1 MVALLRKGCEKM
13 KKLIAVLSAVL
24 LVGCI
29 AVLFYGCGAK
39 DEDITTT
46 TERITT
52 TVPDTTRN
60 AGVVTDESVPGD
72 NGVIGDIVT
81 DISEGVSDMVTDMS
95 ENARNMM
102 R

>member
-1 MVALLRKGCEKM
+1 M
-13 KKLIAVLSAVL
+13 KKVITVLSVAV

-39 DEDITTT
+39 DEEIIITTDNITTT
-46 TERITT
+46 TAIED
-52 TVPDTTRN
+52 TVRN
-60 AGVVTDESVPGD
+60 DGMVTDESESGD

-81 DISEGVSDMVTDMS
+81 DISEGISDMATDAS
-95 ENARNMM
+95 ENMQDARNMQ

>member
-1 MVALLRKGCEKM
+1 M
-13 KKLIAVLSAVL
+13 KKVITILSAVV

-39 DEDITTT
+39 DEEITTTTTT
-46 TERITT
+46 TERVTT
-52 TVPDTTRN
+52 TSDITKN
-60 AGVVTDESVPGD
+60 DGVVTDESVPGE

-81 DISEGVSDMVTDMS
+81 DISEGLSEMATDVSQDM
-95 ENARNMM
+95 RNM